1 MKRDEIKA
9 IFPDATDDQLDR
21 TMNLYGASVNGLRT
35 ELNTANGE
43 LTALKGKGDI
53 DDIIRERDEWKT
65 KATDYEANAA
75 KAQAEAKLNQRF
87 TAVTGDRKY
96 VNDFTKSG
104 ILGEFKAAIEK
115 PENQGKSDSDIFR
128 VIIKDRAGIFENARQ
143 QPNIPGAGIVE
154 QPSDAKSYIDGKY
167 KNNPFYK
174 G

>member
-21 TMNLYGASVNGLRT
+21 TMNLYGTSVNGLRS

-43 LTALKGKGDI
+43 LTALKGKGNI

-65 KATDYEANAA
+65 KATDYETNAA
-75 KAQAEAKLNQRF
+75 KAEAEAKLAQRF
-87 TAVTGDRKY
+87 TTVTGDRKY
-96 VNDFTKSG
+96 VNDFTKTG

-115 PENQGKSDSDIFR
+115 PENQGKSDGDIFGA
-128 VIIKDRAGIFENARQ
+128 IIKDRAGIFENARQ
-143 QPNIPGAGIVE
+143 QPNIPGTGIVE
-154 QPSDAKSYIDGKY
+154 TVSDEKTYRDQKY